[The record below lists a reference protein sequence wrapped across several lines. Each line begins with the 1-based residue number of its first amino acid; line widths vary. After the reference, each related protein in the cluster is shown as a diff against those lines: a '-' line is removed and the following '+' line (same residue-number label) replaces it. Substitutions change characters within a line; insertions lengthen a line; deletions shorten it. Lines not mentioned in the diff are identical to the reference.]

1 MFVRIDYKRFRPY
14 LQNWTRLE
22 RVAGDERSS
31 LFGQG
36 NNDNEKGFVR
46 LTGVTVMEKNS

>member
-1 MFVRIDYKRFRPY
+1 
-14 LQNWTRLE
+14 LE
-22 RVAGDERSS
+22 RVARDERSS

-46 LTGVTVMEKNS
+46 LTTGATVMEKKFLDFHDEAK